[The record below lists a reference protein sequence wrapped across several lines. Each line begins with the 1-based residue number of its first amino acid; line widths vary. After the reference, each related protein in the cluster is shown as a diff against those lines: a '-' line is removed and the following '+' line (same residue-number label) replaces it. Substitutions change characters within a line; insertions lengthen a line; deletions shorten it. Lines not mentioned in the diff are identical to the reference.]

1 MLKLVENGIFPI
13 TKDEFGNDLKD
24 LPQTGL
30 LRPGTIQ
37 GEGKLAGIPVLFL
50 RTSGCNLRCSWQLPD
65 GQISIC
71 DTPYSSFYTESMLTL
86 EVEKI
91 AAILRHNQQNISH
104 LVISGGEP
112 MLQHMELLKLIRLLK
127 EEFPWH
133 ISIESNATIYSPE
146 LAEVVDFFSL
156 SPKLPNSAPTLDKLK
171 NTPWESFHR
180 TEAQH
185 RTRSHQPAV
194 IQKFINISNIN
205 PDKDFQLKFVVGQS
219 SDLLEIKNLLEQLEH
234 WLPSDVLLMPLGK
247 NQEELAKTCG
257 LVLDACIENG
267 WRYAPRM
274 HIELFGDKPG
284 V

>member
-13 TKDEFGNDLKD
+13 TKDEYGNKLKD

-37 GEGKLAGIPVLFL
+37 GEGKLAGIPVLFI
-50 RTSGCNLRCSWQLPD
+50 RTSGCNLRCAWQLPD

-71 DTPYSSFYTESMLTL
+71 DTPYSSFFTDSIQTL
-86 EVEKI
+86 EIEKI
-91 AAILRHNQQNISH
+91 AAILRHNRQNISH

-112 MLQHMELLKLIRLLK
+112 MLQHLELLQLIRLLK
-127 EEFPWH
+127 IEFPWH
-133 ISIESNATIYSPE
+133 VSIESNATIFSPE

-156 SPKLPNSAPTLDKLK
+156 SPKLLNSTPTLIKLK
-171 NTPWESFHR
+171 NTPWESFNR
-180 TEAQH
+180 MEAQH
-185 RTRSHQPAV
+185 STRSHQPAV
-194 IQKFINISNIN
+194 IQKFIDIIKIN
-205 PDKDFQLKFVVGQS
+205 QDKDFQLKFVVGQP

-234 WLPSDVLLMPLGK
+234 WKPSDVLLMPLGK
-247 NQEELAKTCG
+247 NQEELSKTCG